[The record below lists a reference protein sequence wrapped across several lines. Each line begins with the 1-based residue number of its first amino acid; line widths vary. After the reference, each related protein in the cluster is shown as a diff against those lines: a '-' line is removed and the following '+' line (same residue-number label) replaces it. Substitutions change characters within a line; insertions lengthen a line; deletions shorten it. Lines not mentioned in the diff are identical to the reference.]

1 MLRRL
6 ATFPAGRVG
15 KFVVLVAWLAIAVGA
30 SGPAGRFEDAQTN
43 ESTSYLPGS
52 AESTRALAQIERFQ
66 EGEGERADAV
76 IVYRRDGGLTAA
88 DRAAIAAHR
97 TSLNRDRPPA
107 TGAVGP
113 PIPSEDGTEA
123 LLIAPVTVERGE
135 SDLLID
141 AVDDIR
147 ERVDRA
153 PAGLEVAVTG
163 GAGYSR
169 DAIAVFE
176 GIDTTLLYATAA
188 IVFVLLVLIYR
199 SPVFWILP
207 LVSVGFAEVTVRAV
221 GYALAESGVVVNGQS
236 AGILLVLVFGV
247 GTDYALLLVSRY
259 REELRRTEDRHA
271 AMGVALRRAGPT
283 VLASGLT
290 NICALLVLA
299 LAEVN
304 GTAGLGPIGAV
315 GVAVAL
321 VAMLT
326 VLPALLVLCGPG
338 AFWPF
343 IPRYRPDAGVP
354 EERGRWRGL
363 GDRIRRR
370 PRPVWVGTIAA
381 LLVLMSGLFAF
392 STDLTSANSFRG
404 DVEAVRGQEL
414 LARAFPAGASAPTD
428 VIVPDPARAAAVES
442 ALRGV
447 PGVSAVRQVERG
459 APGARLAV
467 TLDPD
472 PYSTDAFALVPDL
485 RAAAKRAGGEDTLV
499 GGPTAVE
506 HDVREASERDLA
518 LLPPIVL
525 IVIVAIIGI
534 LLRAVVAPLLLLATV
549 ALSFLAALGAS
560 TVVFDRVFGFPGQD
574 AGLPLFGFIFL
585 VAVGVDYNIFLMARV
600 REEAARHGTAE
611 GMIRGLAVTGAVITS
626 AGLVLAGTFS
636 VLGVLPLV
644 FMTEIGFLVAFG
656 ILLDTFLVRSVLVPA
671 LVMELGDRVW
681 WPSRLGGR
689 GTGPARR

>member
-6 ATFPAGRVG
+6 ATLPAGRIG
-15 KFVVLVAWLAIAVGA
+15 KFIVLLAWLAIVVGA

-52 AESTRALAQIERFQ
+52 AESTRALQQVERFQ
-66 EGEGERADAV
+66 DGEGELAEAV
-76 IVYRRDGGLTAA
+76 VVYRREGGLTAA
-88 DRAAIAAHR
+88 DRAAIAEHR
-97 TSLNRDRPPA
+97 ASLNADRPPA
-107 TGAVGP
+107 TGVTGP
-113 PIPSEDGTEA
+113 PIPSEDGTAA
-123 LLIAPVTVERGE
+123 LLIAPVTVAEGE
-135 SDLLID
+135 SDLLVD
-141 AVDDIR
+141 AVDQIR
-147 ERVDRA
+147 DRVGEA
-153 PAGLEVAVTG
+153 PAGLEVKVTG

-176 GIDTTLLYATAA
+176 NIDSTLLYATAG

-199 SPVFWILP
+199 SPIFWLLP
-207 LVSVGFAEVTVRAV
+207 LISVGFAEVTVRAV
-221 GYALAESGVVVNGQS
+221 GYALAESGVVVNSQS

-259 REELRRTEDRHA
+259 REELRRTEDRHV
-271 AMGVALRRAGPT
+271 AMEIALRRAGPT

-321 VAMLT
+321 IAMLT
-326 VLPALLVLCGPG
+326 VLPALLVICGRG

-343 IPRYRPDAGVP
+343 VPRFGPDAVAP

-363 GDRIRRR
+363 GERIRSR
-370 PRPVWVGTIAA
+370 PRPVWIGTLAA

-392 STDLTSANSFRG
+392 NTNLTSANSFRD
-404 DVEAVRGQEL
+404 DVEAVQGQEL
-414 LARAFPAGASAPTD
+414 LALAFPAGASAPTD
-428 VIVPDPARAAAVES
+428 VIVPDPARAPAVAT
-442 ALRGV
+442 ALRQV
-447 PGVSAVRQVERG
+447 PGVSAVARVDRAE
-459 APGARLAV
+459 PGVRLAV

-472 PYSTDAFALVPDL
+472 PYSTEAFALVPDL
-485 RAAAKRAGGEDTLV
+485 RDAAKGAGGAETLV

-525 IVIVAIIGI
+525 IVIAVIIGV

-549 ALSFLAALGAS
+549 VLSFLAALGAS
-560 TVVFDRVFGFPGQD
+560 TLVFDRSSD
-574 AGLPLFGFIFL
+574 SR
-585 VAVGVDYNIFLMARV
+585 ARTP
-600 REEAARHGTAE
+600 ACPC
-611 GMIRGLAVTGAVITS
+611 S
-626 AGLVLAGTFS
+626 AS
-636 VLGVLPLV
+636 
-644 FMTEIGFLVAFG
+644 
-656 ILLDTFLVRSVLVPA
+656 SS
-671 LVMELGDRVW
+671 W
-681 WPSRLGGR
+681 WPSGS
-689 GTGPARR
+689 TTTSS